1 MLDHDIFAE
10 EYRFK
15 LPGGKDAH
23 ASCYGCLLTIF
34 LVFFCLSYAAMQSI
48 KLLTFDET
56 DVMLS
61 SRDSYFDTTYEYSE
75 GLAVAF
81 GITKYDNI
89 TESIEDPSYG
99 VLNPYYKTWGFG
111 D

>member
-1 MLDHDIFAE
+1 MFAE

-61 SRDSYFDTTYEYSE
+61 SRDSYFNTNHTYSE

-81 GITKYDNI
+81 GITEYDASKTEI
-89 TESIEDPSYG
+89 TEDPSYG
-99 VLNPYYKTWGFG
+99 VLNAYYKTWGLEN
-111 D
+111 